1 MKIKYWDNSKQ
12 PIEVVSERDVKVGHF
27 TDCSFEGFC
36 PHYPQPLM
44 KTGDELLLPTIER
57 FMSLGR
63 GTVYEDKMEWDCVY
77 ANWHKIEHTPVFY
90 FVYNC
95 ANYFHWLYDTVP
107 YLYTYFLE
115 KQKNKDLKLLISPPE
130 NKKDLYSFVY
140 ETLSLLGIEKE
151 DLIFLDFKTLYKNVT
166 IGSSLTHNRLS
177 LDPPHPDLYNIINSM
192 EGDDMSEDRIYI
204 SRRTWTQ
211 KHTDNI
217 GTNYTSERMCVNE
230 DDVVEI
236 LSEHG
241 FKEIFC
247 ETLSMK
253 EKIGLFRSAKYVV
266 GPIGG
271 GMSNVLFCKPGTN
284 VLSINSPEFFPT
296 NERLKNVFNH
306 VNLYDF
312 EDTSFVTEKEKV
324 VTHLNALSISGGL
337 NSPWLVDIDAFNKKV
352 VDLMNI
358 NNRIHVTPQKELS

>member
-12 PIEVVSERDVKVGHF
+12 PIKVVSERDVKVGHF

-44 KTGDELLLPTIER
+44 KTGGELLLPTIER

-77 ANWHKIEHTPVFY
+77 DKPHKIEHNPVFY

-130 NKKDLYSFVY
+130 NKKDLYPFVY

-151 DLIFLDFKTLYKNVT
+151 DLIFLDFKTLYKNVVV
-166 IGSSLTHNRLS
+166 GSSLTHNRLS
-177 LDPPHPDLYNIINSM
+177 LEPPHPALHNIIDSM
-192 EGDDMSEDRIYI
+192 EGDDVSEDKIYV

-217 GTNYTSERMCVNE
+217 GTDYTTERMCVNE
-230 DDVVEI
+230 DDVVDI
-236 LSEHG
+236 LNKHG
-241 FKEIFC
+241 FKEVFC
-247 ETLSMK
+247 ENLSMK

-271 GMSNVLFCKPGTN
+271 GMSNILFCKPETI
-284 VLSINSPEFFPT
+284 VLSINSPEFFEVNKRLEYALCHT
-296 NERLKNVFNH
+296 NLHMFDNTDF
-306 VNLYDF
+306 VNR
-312 EDTSFVTEKEKV
+312 KEEAI
-324 VTHLNALSISGGL
+324 LNTNSLSVHGGI
-337 NSPWLVDIDAFNKKV
+337 NSEWKVDIDPFKDKILHLLN
-352 VDLMNI
+352 L
-358 NNRIHVTPQKELS
+358 